1 MNSPRAALPSLLASA
16 ALLTTAAAL
25 LPSAA
30 RGQFRRPATSPAS
43 PATVPVQAAPRPQ
56 PVSNVSS
63 PEALVRPVPDS
74 ITPTWETQA
83 DARTCY
89 FEIPAPR
96 GQIVDRNGLPL
107 AQSRLGYHLDLSFP
121 SGGPELTD
129 VQVANYVKQHLVA
142 AQSLL
147 RRPLELSTA
156 EVFEHYKN
164 RRVVPLDLAQYLSA
178 EEVERL
184 RPLVRAPLSLR
195 PVYLRHYPQ
204 GVTAGHLVGYVGK
217 TGGTFHGPL
226 QPNEPMWPNLEG
238 REGLE
243 LAFNEALTGKNG
255 SLNVTFDGQGNKTS
269 ERVLSA
275 PVPGKTVVT
284 TLDLNLQRMCEDLL
298 AKGGKP
304 GSMVFLDPNNG
315 DVLAMASWPSFDPNL
330 FVPSI
335 SAAEF
340 DKLSK
345 DPRNPLIPRAFRAS
359 YPAGSTYKVIVGAA
373 ALQSRTISP
382 DDTFPGPAAMTIGS
396 IVMHNWKKHD
406 VGDLNF
412 AEALTQSCDT
422 WFYQVGIKTGA
433 DKLVDWGRRFGF
445 GRKTGLPVRDEEK
458 GVLPDNEF
466 SKRVHKRRLLD
477 GDLANI
483 SIGQGDLLVTPVQMA
498 QSMVTVANGGMFYQL
513 RLVRQIQT
521 LDGDITGGYPVQPR
535 VNLGLSDDVMDALRD
550 GMIGVTEAASGT
562 AHQARVPN
570 VEVAGKTGTA
580 QWGAGNKN
588 RDKSRTA
595 AWFVGFAPAE
605 KPKYAFAVCV
615 EGAAGDHSVH
625 GGTAAAPLAGKALRE
640 LFKDQ
645 KPAKK
650 ASSKHKD
657 DEDDGDDE
665 ERDTRRGKAKP
676 DQDQDPE
683 DNGEE
688 SD

>member
-1 MNSPRAALPSLLASA
+1 MRPPRAV
-16 ALLTTAAAL
+16 AL
-25 LPSAA
+25 LPLFALA
-30 RGQFRRPATSPAS
+30 GLVANVRGQLP
-43 PATVPVQAAPRPQ
+43 APRPR
-56 PVSNVSS
+56 PVSNPVA
-63 PEALVRPVPDS
+63 EAAAAVRPVPES
-74 ITPTWETQA
+74 IAPTWETQT
-83 DARTCY
+83 DARTVY
-89 FEIPAPR
+89 FEVPAPR

-107 AQSRLGYHLDLSFP
+107 AQSRLGYHLDLAFP
-121 SGGPELTD
+121 NGGAEMSD

-142 AQSLL
+142 AQNLL
-147 RRPLELSTA
+147 RRPLELTTA
-156 EVFEHYKN
+156 EVLEHYKN

-184 RPLVRAPLSLR
+184 RPLVQAPLSLR

-204 GVTAGHLVGYVGK
+204 GALAGHLVGYVGK
-217 TGGTFHGPL
+217 TGGTPHGPL

-255 SLNVTFDGQGNKTS
+255 SLNLTFDGKGNKTS

-284 TLDLNLQRMCEDLL
+284 TLDVNLQRMCEDLL

-304 GSMVFLDPNNG
+304 GSMVFVDPNNG

-335 SAAEF
+335 SPAEF
-340 DKLSK
+340 NKLNN

-359 YPAGSTYKVIVGAA
+359 YPAGSTYKVMVGAA
-373 ALQSRTISP
+373 ALQSGTIAP
-382 DDTFPGPAAMTIGS
+382 DDTFSGPAAMTIGS
-396 IVMHNWKKHD
+396 IVMHNWKKRD
-406 VGDLNF
+406 AGDLNF

-433 DKLVDWGRRFGF
+433 DKMTDWGKRFGF
-445 GRKTGLPVRDEEK
+445 GAKTGLPVRDEEK
-458 GVLPDNEF
+458 GVLPDNEYMR
-466 SKRVHKRRLLD
+466 RVHKRRLLD
-477 GDLANI
+477 GDLANL

-498 QSMVTVANGGMFYQL
+498 QATATVANGGIFYQL
-513 RLVRQIQT
+513 RLVKQIQD
-521 LDGDITGGYPVQPR
+521 LNGDITGGYPVQPR
-535 VNLGLSDDVMDALRD
+535 RNLGLSESVMDALKEGMVGVIED
-550 GMIGVTEAASGT
+550 GNGT

-588 RDKSRTA
+588 RDRQRAA
-595 AWFVGFAPAE
+595 AWFIGFAPVE

-615 EGAAGDHSVH
+615 EGAAGDHSIH

-640 LFKDQ
+640 LFKED
-645 KPAKK
+645 KAKKKAPAKHHK
-650 ASSKHKD
+650 KD
-657 DEDDGDDE
+657 DTEDDTEDDTGSSRHGKSNRRSNGDDS
-665 ERDTRRGKAKP
+665 
-676 DQDQDPE
+676 
-683 DNGEE
+683 NGDGDE